1 MTSSSTKR
9 STESAGQSAET
20 PQTPLASPY
29 PTDAAGD
36 STVVQHASGQ
46 ARPHHLLDIDSLSP
60 DEITSL
66 LDSAEGMEEVLGRD
80 VKKTPALRGKTI
92 VTVFYENS
100 TRTRISF
107 EEAGKI
113 LGADVINVSVSS
125 SSVSKGESLY
135 NTALT
140 LQAMR
145 VDALVIRHP
154 DAGAPHFVAR
164 HVDAPVVNAGDGMH
178 AHPTQALLDLFT
190 LRQNLGA
197 IDGKRVAIVGDILY
211 SRVARSAIIGLL
223 KMGAQ
228 VVVCGPPTL
237 LPTGWQVDKKP
248 AESWCEGVEV
258 AASVEQALEGADAV
272 MTLRIQK
279 ERQDAGHLPDLR
291 EYSNRYGIN
300 RKRLRLAKE
309 GALLMHPGPMNEGVE
324 ISSDVA
330 HGAQSVIEQQVR
342 NGVALRMAVLYALC
356 SRGRDQVAG

>member
-1 MTSSSTKR
+1 MTTRSEKQQSSEVMANGAASVSASVTAHDAF
-9 STESAGQSAET
+9 ESLTT
-20 PQTPLASPY
+20 PK
-29 PTDAAGD
+29 
-36 STVVQHASGQ
+36 
-46 ARPHHLLDIDSLSP
+46 HLLDVDSLTG
-60 DEITSL
+60 DEIATL
-66 LDSAEGMEEVLGRD
+66 LDSTDGMLEVLSRD

-113 LGADVINVSVSS
+113 LGADVINVSVSA

-140 LQAMR
+140 LQAMQ

-154 DAGAPHFVAR
+154 HSGAPHFVAR
-164 HVDAPVVNAGDGMH
+164 HVNAPVVNAGDGMH

-190 LRQNLGA
+190 LRSRLG
-197 IDGKRVAIVGDILY
+197 DLEGKKVAIVGDVLY
-211 SRVARSAIIGLL
+211 SRVARSDILGLV
-223 KMGAQ
+223 KVGAR
-228 VVVCGPPTL
+228 VVLCGPPTL
-237 LPTGWQVDKKP
+237 MPVGWAP
-248 AESWCEGVEV
+248 GISPSERGMEGVQITGD
-258 AASVEQALEGADAV
+258 VEEAITDADAV

-300 RKRLRLAKE
+300 RKRLALAKP
-309 GALLMHPGPMNEGVE
+309 GAPLMHPGPMNEGIE

-330 HGAQSVIEQQVR
+330 HGTQSVVEEQVR
-342 NGVALRMAVLYALC
+342 NGVAVRMAVLYSVCA
-356 SRGRDQVAG
+356 RAGVRE

>member
-1 MTSSSTKR
+1 MTSSSTR
-9 STESAGQSAET
+9 REVQSVGGAGSSLPYAEA
-20 PQTPLASPY
+20 PAKGG
-29 PTDAAGD
+29 AAV
-36 STVVQHASGQ
+36 SHASTGL
-46 ARPHHLLDIDSLSP
+46 ARQRHLLDIDSLSP
-60 DEITSL
+60 EEITSL
-66 LDSAEGMEEVLGRD
+66 LDSAEGMLEVLGRD

-140 LQAMR
+140 LQAMH

-154 DAGAPHFVAR
+154 HAGAPHFVAR
-164 HVDAPVVNAGDGMH
+164 HVKAPVVNAGDGMH

-190 LRQNLGA
+190 LRQRLGGIA
-197 IDGKRVAIVGDILY
+197 GKRVAIVGDVLY
-211 SRVARSAIIGLL
+211 SRVARSGIIGLL
-223 KMGAQ
+223 RMGAQ

-237 LPTGWQVDKKP
+237 MPYGWLPGSAP
-248 AESWCEGVEV
+248 AGSWYEGLEI
-258 AASVEQALEGADAV
+258 AESVEQALDGADAV
-272 MTLRIQK
+272 MALRIQQ

-300 RKRLRLAKE
+300 RKRLSLAKK

-324 ISSDVA
+324 ISSEVA
-330 HGAQSVIEQQVR
+330 HGAQSVIEEQVR

-356 SRGRDQVAG
+356 SRGRDQAAAQERP

>member
-1 MTSSSTKR
+1 MPR
-9 STESAGQSAET
+9 N
-20 PQTPLASPY
+20 
-29 PTDAAGD
+29 
-36 STVVQHASGQ
+36 
-46 ARPHHLLDIDSLSP
+46 LLDIDSLSP
-60 DEITSL
+60 DEITTL
-66 LDSAEGMEEVLGRD
+66 LDSAEGMLEVLGRD

-92 VTVFYENS
+92 VTAFYENS

-154 DAGAPHFVAR
+154 HSGAPHFVAR
-164 HVDAPVVNAGDGMH
+164 HVAAPVVNAGDGMH
-178 AHPTQALLDLFT
+178 AHPTQTLLDLFT
-190 LRQNLGA
+190 LRQNLGDIA
-197 IDGKRVAIVGDILY
+197 GKRVAIIGDLLY

-223 KMGAQ
+223 TMGAK

-237 LPTGWQVDKKP
+237 LPSGWRPGQQP
-248 AESWCEGVEV
+248 SGTWCEGVEV
-258 AASVEQALEGADAV
+258 AESVEQALEGADAV
-272 MTLRIQK
+272 MALRIQQ

-291 EYSNRYGIN
+291 EYSKRYGIN
-300 RKRLRLAKE
+300 RKRLALANE

-324 ISSDVA
+324 ISSEVA
-330 HGAQSVIEQQVR
+330 HGAQSVIEEQVR
-342 NGVALRMAVLYALC
+342 NGVAVRMAVLYALC
-356 SRGRDQVAG
+356 SRGREQFPG